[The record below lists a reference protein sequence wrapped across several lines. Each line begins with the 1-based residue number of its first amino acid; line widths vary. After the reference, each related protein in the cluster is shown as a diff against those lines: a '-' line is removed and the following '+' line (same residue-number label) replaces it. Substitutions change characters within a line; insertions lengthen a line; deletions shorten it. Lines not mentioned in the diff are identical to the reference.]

1 MWKGKDRIK
10 MTPKKGNHL
19 TTKEE
24 EIEEL
29 IGQIP
34 SSEMAEALSY
44 QEVSDSYIASTLKLK
59 AQNHRMD

>member
-1 MWKGKDRIK
+1 MWKGKDSLK

-24 EIEEL
+24 EIEEF

-44 QEVSDSYIASTLKLK
+44 REVSDSYIASTFKLK
-59 AQNHRMD
+59 AEVDRMD

>member
-1 MWKGKDRIK
+1 

-24 EIEEL
+24 DIEEF

-44 QEVSDSYIASTLKLK
+44 REVSDSYIASTFKLK
-59 AQNHRMD
+59 AEVDRMD

>member
-10 MTPKKGNHL
+10 TTPKKGNHL

-24 EIEEL
+24 EIEEF

-44 QEVSDSYIASTLKLK
+44 QEESDSQIASTLKLK

>member
-24 EIEEL
+24 EIEEF

-34 SSEMAEALSY
+34 SSEMAEALSCR
-44 QEVSDSYIASTLKLK
+44 EVSDSQIASTLKLK
-59 AQNHRMD
+59 AEVERMD

>member
-1 MWKGKDRIK
+1 MWKGKDSLK

-24 EIEEL
+24 EIEEF

-44 QEVSDSYIASTLKLK
+44 QEESDSQIASTLKLK

>member
-1 MWKGKDRIK
+1 MWKGKDSLK

-24 EIEEL
+24 EIEEF

-34 SSEMAEALSY
+34 SSEMAELFPIRKY
-44 QEVSDSYIASTLKLK
+44 LT
-59 AQNHRMD
+59 HR

>member
-1 MWKGKDRIK
+1 
-10 MTPKKGNHL
+10 MTLKKGNHL

-44 QEVSDSYIASTLKLK
+44 QKVSDSQIASTFKLK

>member
-1 MWKGKDRIK
+1 
-10 MTPKKGNHL
+10 MTLKKGNHL

-34 SSEMAEALSY
+34 SSEMAEALSCR
-44 QEVSDSYIASTLKLK
+44 EVSDSQIASTLKLK
-59 AQNHRMD
+59 AEVERMD

>member
-1 MWKGKDRIK
+1 MWKGKDSLK
-10 MTPKKGNHL
+10 MTTQKGNHL

-44 QEVSDSYIASTLKLK
+44 REVSDSQIASTFKLM
-59 AQNHRMD
+59 AEVDRMD